1 MCAVPRRLAVL
12 LLAASACSR
21 QGPAPAPARPL
32 PPPVDGETPLPSPL
46 PPVAA
51 SVNGRPIPT
60 RFVELIAKRL
70 LEQAGNQPKDR
81 PFAYRRATQQLVVR
95 ELLFEEAMTRGLK
108 ADDARVEAAYNEAR
122 VPYPDDRDW
131 LAFLAQQG
139 MDADAFRREL
149 RIQHTVA
156 ALLRA
161 EGDLAGTQVTDEDAR
176 SYYAAHPEQFDS
188 GERLH
193 ASHILIR
200 VPGDAPASQKEA
212 LRKKTQ
218 SLLDKVRKGEDF
230 AALARQFSADAG
242 SASKGGD
249 LGAFHRGQMVQPFEA
264 AAYALTAGA
273 VSDVVETPF
282 GFHIIKLHERLPPLK
297 VEFEAA
303 RETIT
308 QAVLEERRQK
318 RAEALVAQLWARSRI
333 ETNL

>member
-1 MCAVPRRLAVL
+1 MGAVPRRLAVL
-12 LLAASACSR
+12 LLVASACSR
-21 QGPAPAPARPL
+21 QAPPAPAGPL
-32 PPPVDGETPLPSPL
+32 PPPIDAETPLPSPL
-46 PPVAA
+46 PSVAA
-51 SVNGRPIPT
+51 SVNGRPIPL
-60 RFVELIAKRL
+60 RFVEMIAKRL

-95 ELLFEEAMTRGLK
+95 ELLFEEATARGLK
-108 ADDARVEAAYNEAR
+108 ADDVKVETAYNEAR
-122 VPYPDDRDW
+122 VPYPDDRAW

-139 MDADAFRREL
+139 LDVDAFRREL

-161 EGDLAGTQVTDEDAR
+161 EGELAGTQVTDQDAR
-176 SYYAAHPEQFDS
+176 AYYDANPAKFDS

-200 VPGDAPASQKEA
+200 VPGDAPPKQKEA
-212 LRKKTQ
+212 LRQKTEG
-218 SLLDKVRKGEDF
+218 LLAQIRKGGDF

-242 SASKGGD
+242 SAAKGGD
-249 LGAFHRGQMVQPFEA
+249 LGEFHRGQMVPPFEA
-264 AAYALTAGA
+264 VAYALKAGEL
-273 VSDVVETPF
+273 SGVVETPF
-282 GFHIIKLHERLPPLK
+282 GFHIIKLHERQPALK

-303 RETIT
+303 RATIT
-308 QAVLEERRQK
+308 RAVLEERRQK

>member
-1 MCAVPRRLAVL
+1 MPRRFAVL
-12 LLAASACSR
+12 LLLASACSR
-21 QGPAPAPARPL
+21 QAPPAPAGPL
-32 PPPVDGETPLPSPL
+32 PPPIDAETPLPSPL
-46 PPVAA
+46 PSVAA
-51 SVNGRPIPT
+51 SVNGRPIPL
-60 RFVELIAKRL
+60 RFVEMVAKRL
-70 LEQAGNQPKDR
+70 LEQAGNQQKDR

-95 ELLFEEAMTRGLK
+95 ELLFAEATARGLK
-108 ADDARVEAAYNEAR
+108 AEDAKVETAYNEAR

-161 EGDLAGTQVTDEDAR
+161 EGELAGAQVTDQDAR
-176 SYYAAHPEQFDS
+176 AYYDANPAKFDS

-200 VPGDAPASQKEA
+200 VPGDAPSKQKEA
-212 LRKKTQ
+212 LRQKTDG
-218 SLLDKVRKGEDF
+218 LLAQIRKGGDF

-242 SASKGGD
+242 SAAKGGD
-249 LGAFHRGQMVQPFEA
+249 LGEFHRGQMVPPFEA
-264 AAYALTAGA
+264 AAYALKAGEL
-273 VSDVVETPF
+273 SGVVETPF
-282 GFHIIKLHERLPPLK
+282 GFHIIKLHERRPALK

-318 RAEALVAQLWARSRI
+318 RVEALVAQLWARSRI
-333 ETNL
+333 ETNI